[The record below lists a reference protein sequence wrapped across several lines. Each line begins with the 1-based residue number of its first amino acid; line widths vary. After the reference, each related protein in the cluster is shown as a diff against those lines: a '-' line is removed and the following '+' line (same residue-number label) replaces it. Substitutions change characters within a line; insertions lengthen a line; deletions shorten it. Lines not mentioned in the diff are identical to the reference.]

1 MKEEFPFPL
10 VVVVGLLVQVA
21 GVVGFAEWKTWP
33 AEIGWPWW
41 TVWAVYG
48 GSLFVLLLV
57 LTICISCCCCCCNG
71 RNRRCCVACRCSAC
85 CQPME
90 YIANYAPPALE
101 NTTFKRGVS
110 GRRLSGIDPDADVEA
125 GGGGG
130 GGATTSHINS
140 IDSKTATASGEFAA
154 ADRVLQLIGGAAA
167 VSPSIKP
174 IVEDAPTFTRDNSLH
189 GGGGGG
195 YLGEEPAEE

>member
-1 MKEEFPFPL
+1 
-10 VVVVGLLVQVA
+10 
-21 GVVGFAEWKTWP
+21 
-33 AEIGWPWW
+33 
-41 TVWAVYG
+41 
-48 GSLFVLLLV
+48 
-57 LTICISCCCCCCNG
+57 
-71 RNRRCCVACRCSAC
+71 
-85 CQPME
+85 ME

-110 GRRLSGIDPDADVEA
+110 GRRLSGIDPDTDVEA